1 MKLIQD
7 DIAIVGMSCIFPQA
21 PNART
26 FWENILDK
34 KSCIIDHPSPEAA
47 GKIDPAYQGFER
59 LYSSKGGYLGN
70 LAAFNPLDYGVM
82 PDSIDGADPD
92 HFLAL
97 RVAGEALADAGM
109 EGNNFP
115 RERTDVIVGHGTYVN
130 PGTVNW
136 VQHGVILD
144 QTLDVVRQLH
154 PEYTEAE
161 LKEIWTKL
169 RDSLPPL
176 NAAVIPG
183 VIPNIMSGRI
193 ANRLD
198 LMGANYVVD
207 AACASSLLAVD
218 HGVKNLL
225 LGRSDVALVGGVQG
239 CIPPAVV
246 MIFCTLKAMS
256 RMDAPRPFDADADG
270 TMLGEGVGF
279 LVLMRKKDA
288 MRDGRKIYAVIKGL
302 GVSSDGKSQGLLA
315 PRLDG
320 ETLAIQRAYEAA
332 EVDPHTVGLVEA
344 HGTGIPLGDATE
356 IRALNNVLG
365 GNGQRRN
372 SVGVGSVKS
381 MIGHCIPA
389 AGMASLI
396 KTSMALHDK
405 IVPPTNNV
413 EKPHPELKLEE
424 TPFYISTEPR
434 PWVHGTRANPRRAG
448 VSSMGFGGINT
459 HCVLEEF
466 V

>member
-1 MKLIQD
+1 MKVFDD
-7 DIAIVGMSCIFPQA
+7 DIAMVGMSCIFPQA
-21 PNART
+21 PNLQAY
-26 FWENILDK
+26 WENILNK
-34 KSCIIDHPSPEAA
+34 RNCITDHPSPEA
-47 GKIDPAYQGFER
+47 KRVIDPTYEGFER
-59 LYSSKGGYLGN
+59 LYSSKGGYLGD

-97 RVAGEALADAGM
+97 RVAAEALADAGM
-109 EGNNFP
+109 AGDNFP

-144 QTLDVVRQLH
+144 QTLDIIKQLN
-154 PEYTEAE
+154 PDYTAQE

-176 NAAVIPG
+176 DAQTIPG

-198 LMGANYVVD
+198 LMGGNYIID
-207 AACASSLLAVD
+207 AACASSLIAVD

-225 LGRSDVALVGGVQG
+225 LDRCDVALVGGVQG

-256 RMDAPRPFDADADG
+256 RRQAPRPFDADADG

-279 LVLMRKKDA
+279 LALKRKKDA
-288 MRDGRKIYAVIKGL
+288 VRDGDRIYALIKGL
-302 GVSSDGKSQGLLA
+302 GIASDGKSQGLLA

-320 ETLAIQRAYEAA
+320 ETLAVKRAYDAA
-332 EVDPHTVGLVEA
+332 EVDPHTIELVEA

-356 IRALNNVLG
+356 IKALNNVIG
-365 GNGQRRN
+365 GNGARN
-372 SVGVGSVKS
+372 RCGIGSVKS

-396 KTSMALHDK
+396 KVAMGLNQK
-405 IVPPTNNV
+405 IIPPTNNV
-413 EKPHPELKLEE
+413 DKPHPDLQLDK
-424 TPFYISTEPR
+424 TPFYISTETR
-434 PWVHGTRANPRRAG
+434 PWVHGSVSIPRRAG
-448 VSSMGFGGINT
+448 VSSMGFGGINA

-466 V
+466 R